1 MTTATK
7 PKPKQQRLIDP
18 TPPEEVTDKYV
29 DLKIE
34 QAEIKLNIEEVGDRV
49 LAEMKKEKR
58 DKLTIAKD
66 GLRFT
71 FEIIIGEDRLS
82 CKKETREP
90 ATSANEGNED

>member
-1 MTTATK
+1 MTTATATK
-7 PKPKQQRLIDP
+7 PKPKQGRLIDP
-18 TPPEEVTDKYV
+18 TPLEEATEKFV

-34 QAEIKLNIEEVGDRV
+34 QAEIKLQLEEYGNRV

-58 DKLTIAKD
+58 DKLTIAHE

-71 FEIIIGEDRLS
+71 FEIVPGEDRLS

-90 ATSANEGNED
+90 ATKENED

>member
-1 MTTATK
+1 MPSAVK
-7 PKPKQQRLIDP
+7 DKPKQQRLIDP
-18 TPPEEVTDKYV
+18 TPLEDATDKFV

-34 QAEIKLNIEEVGDRV
+34 QADIKLKLDEYGTRV

-58 DKLTIAKD
+58 DKLTITHD

-90 ATSANEGNED
+90 ATDVNGGDEG